1 MDRTIEGA
9 VIHDPAL
16 EDDRVTEMVL
26 NGSIITRSGQPI
38 KARID
43 TICLHGDTPNAVKIA
58 KSVRRSLEQAGV
70 TLAKFCL

>member
-1 MDRTIEGA
+1 
-9 VIHDPAL
+9 
-16 EDDRVTEMVL
+16 
-26 NGSIITRSGQPI
+26 I

-43 TICLHGDTPNAVKIA
+43 TICLHGDTPNALKIA